1 MQMKFSGGWT
11 LDDLNDHISAAVD
24 TKLTDEHKRPFL
36 GVKLTAASKTVTLDL
51 EDGDMMILVNEGS
64 NAFTVKNVAGD
75 TGTSVAAGAVVTK
88 DVELNT
94 IVGGVPAKVIKK
106 IDV

>member
-36 GVKLTAASKTVTLDL
+36 GVKLTAASKKVTLDL

-64 NAFTVKNVAGD
+64 NAFTVKNVDGD
-75 TGTSVAAGAVVTK
+75 TGTSVAAGAVVLVVASTTA
-88 DVELNT
+88 DASTVVALYA
-94 IVGGVPAKVIKK
+94 PAG
-106 IDV
+106 

>member
-1 MQMKFSGGWT
+1 MKMKYSGGWT
-11 LDDLNDHISAAVD
+11 LDDLNDHISVAVD

-36 GVKLTAASKTVTLDL
+36 GVTLTAASKTVTLDL

-75 TGTSVAAGAVVTK
+75 TGTSVAAGVAALVIASTTADATVVKAIYTPP
-88 DVELNT
+88 T
-94 IVGGVPAKVIKK
+94 Q
-106 IDV
+106 